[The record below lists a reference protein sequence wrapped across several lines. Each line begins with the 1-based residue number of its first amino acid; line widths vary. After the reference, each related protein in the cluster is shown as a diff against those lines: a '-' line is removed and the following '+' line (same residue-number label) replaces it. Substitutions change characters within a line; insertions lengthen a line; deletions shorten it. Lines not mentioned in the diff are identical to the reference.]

1 MRLMF
6 THFSYPVFFV
16 LYGLSALQQISA
28 HPADAFLAKVALSYN
43 LPAAITKT
51 LTYPEIGVVEWTL
64 SNHMRVCVHVI
75 ESDDQEVRFQ
85 AMGPGGA
92 FSVPSM
98 DRASAELSADIAIES
113 GVGNLNG
120 AQLNNHLYDIHAELS
135 TNVLA
140 TAHTLEG
147 ACPSE
152 QLPTFLQLVHTLFV
166 TPRFDKTVLSNVIER
181 EIRVRRFQQADADA
195 RFQHAR
201 FMMNTQDASVFVHL
215 PEESIRAI
223 DYDTARLWYE
233 KVFLVPQRM
242 TVLIVG
248 DVDIT
253 ALRALVLRF
262 LATIPASKDPLPLK
276 GCKALPPPEGEER
289 IKITGRT
296 LRELEP
302 LVELSCFPPSPKLPF
317 PLKHWETVA
326 QIIESTLRTAFIKS
340 SGSTHGI
347 DVALEFP
354 LYPCIHPF
362 WVTLGFRAS
371 PPSIDSLIATAKRAL
386 EELYGHGTTEKEIE
400 RALELQERN
409 DAFWSSDKVYF
420 IAHLASGYHFGG
432 GPHALL
438 PKPPPSLKEVNHLL
452 RYIQNRT
459 MTIGILDPVHD

>member
-1 MRLMF
+1 MRLAF
-6 THFSYPVFFV
+6 THFYFYFSCC
-16 LYGLSALQQISA
+16 LITLQPQPISA
-28 HPADAFLAKVALSYN
+28 HPADAFLAKAALKYN
-43 LPAAITKT
+43 LPAITQT
-51 LTYPEIGVVEWTL
+51 LVYPEIGVVEWTL
-64 SNHMRVCVHVI
+64 SNHMRVCVHVTK
-75 ESDDQEVRFQ
+75 SDDQEVRFQ
-85 AMGPGGA
+85 AMGPGGSL
-92 FSVPSM
+92 SVPSI

-113 GVGNLNG
+113 GAGNLNG

-140 TAHTLEG
+140 AAHTLEG

-152 QLPTFLQLVHTLFV
+152 QLPAFLQLIATLFLD
-166 TPRFDKTVLSNVIER
+166 PRFDQAVLPSVIER

-195 RFQHAR
+195 RFENAR
-201 FMMNTQDASVFVHL
+201 FMMNTQDAPIFARL
-215 PEESIRAI
+215 PEESIRSI
-223 DYDTARLWYE
+223 DYATARLWYE

-248 DVDIT
+248 DVDINT
-253 ALRALVLRF
+253 LRALVLRF
-262 LATIPASKDPLPLK
+262 LARLPVSKDPLPLK
-276 GCKALPPPEGEER
+276 ECMALPPPEGEER

-302 LVELSCFPPSPKLPF
+302 FVELSCFPPAAKLPF

-340 SGSTHGI
+340 FGSTHGI

-371 PPSIDSLIATAKRAL
+371 HPSIDSLVATAKIAL
-386 EELYGHGTTEKEIE
+386 EELYCHGTTEKEIE

-409 DAFWSSDKVYF
+409 DAFWSSDKAYF
-420 IAHLASGYHFGG
+420 IAHLASGYHLGG

-438 PKPPPSLKEVNHLL
+438 PKPAPSLKEVNVLL
-452 RYIQNRT
+452 RSIQSRT
-459 MTIGILDPVHD
+459 MTIGVLDPVHD